1 MKTPEELEKEA
12 LGIAGTLAAM
22 GADEDAEIIRELT
35 VRYRVAL
42 IRANNFEKAL
52 EGLDRAKVH

>member
-12 LGIAGTLAAM
+12 KSVVTLLDSM
-22 GADEDAEIIRELT
+22 SFHRQAEIIRELT
-35 VRYRVAL
+35 VRYRAAL

-52 EGLDRAKVH
+52 EGLDRAK

>member
-12 LGIAGTLAAM
+12 KSVVTLLDSM
-22 GADEDAEIIRELT
+22 SFHRQAEIIRELT
-35 VRYRVAL
+35 VRYRSAL

-52 EGLDRAKVH
+52 EGLDRAK